1 MNCIQLEMDCSD
13 HVIYLEWK
21 YELYTTEM
29 DCSDHIV
36 IYLEW
41 KYELYTTGSG
51 LF

>member
-1 MNCIQLEMDCSD
+1 VNCIQLEA
-13 HVIYLEWK
+13 
-21 YELYTTEM
+21 

-41 KYELYTTGSG
+41 KCELYATGSG

>member
-1 MNCIQLEMDCSD
+1 MNCMQLEMDCPKN
-13 HVIYLEWK
+13 VIYLEWK

-29 DCSDHIV
+29 DCSDHV

-41 KYELYTTGSG
+41 KYELYITING